1 MRSFS
6 GSLDRNKFWQAFN
19 LFSLRQ
25 RKKLFALGVIQ
36 VLLGLIDITAV
47 ALLALLGKIAV
58 TGIQSRQTSGITLSI
73 LQSIGIDNLGIQ
85 KQALIIGTS
94 ALSLMMTRSVFSILI
109 IRKSLKAIAVASSE
123 ISSTL
128 ISKVFN
134 INQMSKIGLE
144 PQEILYSLTQG
155 TTLLTI
161 GIIGTFVTIIGDIG
175 LVILMFLG
183 ISVIN
188 PNIAVISFFIFC
200 FTSLVL
206 SKYLHGRAVN
216 LGSETAKLNVESNRL
231 ILETVQLH
239 TDLDV
244 RNRLGAYAQ
253 QISFVRE
260 KLMETNRQLVFMP
273 NISKYVFETTILLS
287 AFLLAGFEFYRSDA
301 PSAVA
306 SLTLFMAS
314 GSRVVPALVR
324 AQQGLV
330 NIKTNLAASEET
342 LKLISIVKLTNKVD
356 PNWSLLS
363 PEHRGFRP
371 TVEIK
376 NGNFA
381 FSLDS
386 KFALKN
392 INLEI
397 PTGKFVALVGRS
409 GAGKSTLI
417 DLILGAKD
425 FDSGDIHIS
434 NVKPQQAVMKWTG
447 AIAYV
452 PQNVK
457 LIEATLRSNLL
468 LGFTSDEISDKHLTK
483 VLSSLGLEMLIS
495 RKNGLDTNISQ
506 FGNSLSGGQI
516 QRIGIARALISNPR
530 LLILDEATSALDA
543 ETENVVSNLLK
554 TLHGDVTI
562 IVVAHRLSTV
572 KNADCLYW
580 MENGEIVSSGTFENL
595 RKNNADFESNLKL
608 LGI

>member
-1 MRSFS
+1 MRSTS
-6 GSLDRNKFWQAFN
+6 KRLESNKFWQAFN
-19 LFSLRQ
+19 LFTLRQ
-25 RKKLFALGVIQ
+25 RRKLLALGIIQ
-36 VLLGLIDITAV
+36 VLLGLIDIIAV
-47 ALLALLGKIAV
+47 ATLALLGKIAV
-58 TGIQSRQTSGITLSI
+58 TGIQSRKTSGVTFSI
-73 LQSIGIDNLGIQ
+73 LQFAGIESLGIQ
-85 KQALIIGTS
+85 KQALILGST
-94 ALSLMMTRSVFSILI
+94 ALSLLMIRSIFSILI
-109 IRKSLKAIAVASSE
+109 IQKSLKAIAIASSE

-134 INQMSKIGLE
+134 INRIGKTGLE
-144 PQEILYSLTQG
+144 PQEVLYSLTQG

-175 LVILMFLG
+175 LVILMFFG
-183 ISVIN
+183 IIFIN
-188 PNIAVISFFIFC
+188 LNIAVISFLVFG

-206 SKYLHGRAVN
+206 SKYLHSRAVV
-216 LGSETAKLNVESNRL
+216 LGADTAKLNVESNRL
-231 ILETVQLH
+231 ILETVQLQ
-239 TDLDV
+239 TDLYV
-244 RNRLGAYAQ
+244 RNRLGAFAQ
-253 QISFVRE
+253 QISLVRE

-287 AFLLAGFEFYRSDA
+287 AFLLAGIEFYRSDA
-301 PSAVA
+301 PTAVA

-324 AQQGLV
+324 AQQGII
-330 NIKTNLAASEET
+330 NIKTNLAASEDT
-342 LKLISIVKLTNKVD
+342 LKLISIVKLTKEVD
-356 PNWSLLS
+356 SEWKPLN
-363 PEHRGFRP
+363 PEHQGFNP
-371 TVEIK
+371 TVEVK
-376 NGNFA
+376 NGNYA

-386 KFALKN
+386 SFALKN
-392 INLEI
+392 INLKISSGE
-397 PTGKFVALVGRS
+397 FVALVGKS

-425 FDSGDIHIS
+425 FDSGEMYIS
-434 NVKPQQAVMKWTG
+434 SLKPQQAVMKWTG

-457 LIEATLRSNLL
+457 LIESTLRANLL
-468 LGFTSDEISDKHLTK
+468 LGFTSSEISDKYLIQ

-495 RKNGLDTNISQ
+495 RKTGLDTNISQ

-543 ETENVVSNLLK
+543 ETENVVSNLLRI
-554 TLHGDVTI
+554 LHGEVTV

-580 MENGEIVSSGTFENL
+580 MENGEIVSSGSFENL
-595 RKNNADFESNLKL
+595 RKDNADFETNLKL
-608 LGI
+608 LGL

>member
-19 LFSLRQ
+19 LFTLRQ
-25 RKKLFALGVIQ
+25 RKKLLALGIIQ

-47 ALLALLGKIAV
+47 AILALLGKIAV
-58 TGIQSRQTSGITLSI
+58 TGIQSRQSSGVTLSI
-73 LQSIGIDNLGIQ
+73 LQSLGIENIGIQ
-85 KQALIIGTS
+85 KQALVLGSS
-94 ALSLMMTRSVFSILI
+94 ALSLMMIRSIFSILI
-109 IRKSLKAIAVASSE
+109 IRKSLKAIAIASSE

-134 INQMSKIGLE
+134 LNRMSKTGLE
-144 PQEILYSLTQG
+144 PQEVLYSLTQG

-188 PNIAVISFFIFC
+188 PNIALISFLVFG

-206 SKYLHGRAVN
+206 SKYLHSRAVI
-216 LGSETAKLNVESNRL
+216 LGAETAKLNVESNRL
-231 ILETVQLH
+231 ILETVQLQ
-239 TDLDV
+239 TDLYV
-244 RNRLGAYAQ
+244 RNRLGAFAQ
-253 QISFVRE
+253 QISLVRE
-260 KLMETNRQLVFMP
+260 KLMETNRQIVFMP

-287 AFLLAGFEFYRSDA
+287 AFLLAGIEFYRSDA

-324 AQQGLV
+324 AQQGIV
-330 NIKTNLAASEET
+330 NIKTNLAASEDT
-342 LKLISIVKLTNKVD
+342 LKLISLVKSTKEVHPKWN
-356 PNWSLLS
+356 LLDA
-363 PEHRGFRP
+363 EHRGFSP

-376 NGNFA
+376 NGSFA
-381 FSLDS
+381 FSLGS
-386 KFALKN
+386 NFALNN
-392 INLEI
+392 INLAISAGE
-397 PTGKFVALVGRS
+397 FVALVGRS

-425 FDSGDIHIS
+425 LDSGEVYIS
-434 NVKPQQAVMKWTG
+434 NLKPQQAVMKWSG
-447 AIAYV
+447 AVAYV

-457 LIEATLRSNLL
+457 LIEASLRSNLL
-468 LGFTSDEISDKHLTK
+468 LGFTSSEISDSHLTR

-495 RKNGLDTNISQ
+495 RKTGLDTAISQ

-543 ETENVVSNLLK
+543 ETESVVSHLLR

-580 MENGEIVSSGTFENL
+580 MENGEIVSSGTFESL
-595 RKNNADFESNLKL
+595 RNDNVDFETNLKL
-608 LGI
+608 LGL